1 MIPPLTPEFLAVAV
15 SIGTAATVAF
25 YMAGRHNRSVASEFN
40 EAELEGTDMDG
51 SQLTFE
57 DAYESIKARDAA
69 LEQIAD
75 NNASWLKRAV
85 EEMSR
90 LEHGTQD
97 TGEGFRKRLL
107 ERGLRPPLHVN
118 AWGSL
123 FMTLTKRKVL
133 VPTGEYRPMRDA
145 KAHARKTPVYL
156 LTHQN
161 AA

>member
-1 MIPPLTPEFLAVAV
+1 MVPPITPEFILVAIAVGV
-15 SIGTAATVAF
+15 GSVLGT
-25 YMAGRHNRSVASEFN
+25 YLAGRHNRSVASEFD
-40 EAELEGTDMDG
+40 ETELEGTDVDG

-69 LEQIAD
+69 LETIAD

-85 EEMSR
+85 EEMAR
-90 LEHGTQD
+90 LDHGIQD

-107 ERGLRPPLHVN
+107 ERGLRPPVHAN

-133 VPTGEYRPMRDA
+133 VPTGEYRPMREA
-145 KAHARKTPVYL
+145 KSHGRRTPVYAL
-156 LTHQN
+156 VHGQ

>member
-1 MIPPLTPEFLAVAV
+1 
-15 SIGTAATVAF
+15 
-25 YMAGRHNRSVASEFN
+25 
-40 EAELEGTDMDG
+40 MDG

-69 LEQIAD
+69 LEQVAD
-75 NNASWLKRAV
+75 NNAGWLKLAAA
-85 EEMSR
+85 EMAR
-90 LEHGTQD
+90 LDQGIQD

-107 ERGLRPPLHVN
+107 ERGLRSPAHAN

-145 KAHARKTPVYL
+145 KAHARKTPVYVL
-156 LTHQN
+156 QGVDR